1 MSFLFLASFIGGL
14 LLGVRLM
21 FFGAERRKRPSADAL
36 PLRRWEPAA
45 VGYLVM
51 FGVSGYLLTRR
62 GGLSSTTAV
71 VIASI
76 IGIVCAAIVT
86 RIAIAMARI
95 EPEHDPDDPR
105 YILQGRVGVVTVAIP
120 AGGEGMICYEDVG
133 STPAV
138 RARNIGV
145 GAIAAHQE
153 ICIERVEDGVAHVEL
168 WALVEERL

>member
-1 MSFLFLASFIGGL
+1 
-14 LLGVRLM
+14 M
-21 FFGAERRKRPSADAL
+21 FFGAERRKRPSADTL

-45 VGYLVM
+45 VGFLLM
-51 FGVSGYLLTRR
+51 FGVASYLLTRHTEI
-62 GGLSSTTAV
+62 SPTTGAAV
-71 VIASI
+71 ASI
-76 IGIVCAAIVT
+76 IGVVFAAIVT
-86 RIAIAMARI
+86 RIAIAMARF

-105 YILQGRVGVVTVAIP
+105 YVLQGRVGIVTVAIP
-120 AGGEGMICYEDVG
+120 AGGEGMIRYEDVG

-145 GAIAAHQE
+145 GAIAADQE

>member
-1 MSFLFLASFIGGL
+1 
-14 LLGVRLM
+14 M
-21 FFGAERRKRPSADAL
+21 FFGAERRKRPSANTL

-45 VGYLVM
+45 VGFFIM
-51 FGVSGYLLTRR
+51 FGVVSYLLTGRE
-62 GGLSSTTAV
+62 GVSPVIGAV
-71 VIASI
+71 VASI
-76 IGIVCAAIVT
+76 IGVIFAAIVT

-133 STPAV
+133 STPVV

-145 GAIAAHQE
+145 GAIAADQE
-153 ICIERVEDGVAHVEL
+153 ICIERIEDGVAHVEL

>member
-1 MSFLFLASFIGGL
+1 
-14 LLGVRLM
+14 M
-21 FFGAERRKRPSADAL
+21 FFGAERRKRPSANTL

-45 VGYLVM
+45 VGFLIM
-51 FGVSGYLLTRR
+51 FGVASYLLTGRE
-62 GGLSSTTAV
+62 GVSPVTGAV
-71 VIASI
+71 VASI
-76 IGIVCAAIVT
+76 IGVVFAAIVT
-86 RIAIAMARI
+86 RIAIAMARV

-145 GAIAAHQE
+145 GAIAADQE
-153 ICIERVEDGVAHVEL
+153 ICIERIEDGVAHVEL